1 MRKSL
6 QMAAAYD
13 GDGNRVYQVNYNPEK
28 DEDFSC
34 YYRTYNSC
42 DYNGTGIQLK
52 ASGEVSPTEE
62 ELINLIAPAGATLT
76 SKYELI
82 EYVNDVNREYVEVLV
97 EQNIN
102 GRTDTTYTYGVD
114 RISRELFN
122 RANRTS
128 YYLGET

>member
-1 MRKSL
+1 
-6 QMAAAYD
+6 MAAAYD

-34 YYRTYNSC
+34 YYESCNNC

-52 ASGEVSPTEE
+52 ADGEVSPTEE
-62 ELINLIAPAGATLT
+62 ELIRLIAPAGAVLN
-76 SKYELI
+76 SRYELI

-114 RISRELFN
+114 RISMELFN
-122 RANRTS
+122 QTAKTS
-128 YYLGET
+128 YYPGET

>member
-1 MRKSL
+1 MYTGNAYNRTL

-34 YYRTYNSC
+34 YYRTYNNC

-52 ASGEVSPTEE
+52 ANGEVSPTEE

-97 EQNIN
+97 EQI
-102 GRTDTTYTYGVD
+102 GMD
-114 RISRELFN
+114 
-122 RANRTS
+122 
-128 YYLGET
+128 LGIQFLH